1 MSKGD
6 FPLETDPRFWVLSEA
21 LASYAADAAD
31 PPPPDPDFLQA
42 AVTVVIRAREHLEL
56 LLIKRA
62 RSERDPWSGHMA
74 LPGGRR
80 DPDDAT
86 LRHTAVRET
95 LEETGLDLEGLGVH
109 LGHLEDVAPGSVRLP
124 KLTIA
129 PFVYGVP
136 AHAAAYVA
144 SSEVEAVHWVTLDE
158 LRAPATHGEVEIH
171 LPGGARS
178 FPCYR
183 VVDEIVWGLTYRILS
198 QFLALYP
205 DSTLEGLRGGGPG
218 HGPALP

>member
-1 MSKGD
+1 MSGGPEL
-6 FPLETDPRFWVLSEA
+6 PLETDPRFWVLSEA

-31 PPPPDPDFLQA
+31 PPPRDPDFLEA
-42 AVTVVIRAREHLEL
+42 AVALVIRARDHLEL

-86 LRHTAVRET
+86 LRQTAVRET
-95 LEETGLDLEGLGVH
+95 LEETGLDLAASGVH
-109 LGHLEDVAPGSVRLP
+109 LGRLDEVAPGSVRLP

-129 PFVYGVP
+129 PFVYGAP
-136 AHAAAYVA
+136 ASAEAFVA
-144 SSEVEAVHWVTLDE
+144 SREVEAVHWIPLDE
-158 LRAPATHGEVEIH
+158 LRAPATHGEVEIP
-171 LPGGARS
+171 LPGGART

-183 VVDEIVWGLTYRILS
+183 VVGEIVWGLTYRILD
-198 QFLALYP
+198 QFLTLYP
-205 DSTLEGLRGGGPG
+205 DSKLEGLRGGTGPN
-218 HGPALP
+218 AA